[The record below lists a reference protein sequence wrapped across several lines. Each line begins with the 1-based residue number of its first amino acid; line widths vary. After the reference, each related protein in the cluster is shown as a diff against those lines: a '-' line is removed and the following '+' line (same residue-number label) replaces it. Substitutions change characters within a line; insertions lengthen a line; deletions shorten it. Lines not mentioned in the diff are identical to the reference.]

1 MDIIENLRNEDDK
14 DLIIQCN
21 VFEVEK
27 QEDDE
32 DTAALNPA
40 GIDISNTQDVFN
52 ALYGKVI
59 IRHGSAQPCWN

>member
-1 MDIIENLRNEDDK
+1 MDIIEDLRNEDDD

-21 VFEVEK
+21 VFDDEK

-32 DTAALNPA
+32 DMAALNPA

-52 ALYGKVI
+52 ALYEKVI
-59 IRHGSAQPCWN
+59 IRPGSAQPCWH